1 MAKNKIRKKLD
12 KLIGGGHEHKSA
24 RKKLKKANKL
34 LELLEQEKL
43 KYLDRL
49 AIQQND
55 TDTDKYN
62 RKLKLINL
70 YLAKGNA
77 YRETLISEIAL
88 NSSEA

>member
-1 MAKNKIRKKLD
+1 M
-12 KLIGGGHEHKSA
+12 
-24 RKKLKKANKL
+24 
-34 LELLEQEKL
+34 
-43 KYLDRL
+43 